1 VRRCRRRAGARE
13 SQASSAFER
22 ACAGASGNPSA
33 RQTPRGPVPE
43 AHDESID
50 GDPSL
55 ELDDGGP
62 GRLATFLGG
71 GPTTIVPGT
80 ALPFEVP
87 DDPLHAVPGLDAAVT
102 LAGQVPT
109 Y

>member
-1 VRRCRRRAGARE
+1 LRGRVGAGAL
-13 SQASSAFER
+13 
-22 ACAGASGNPSA
+22 GNPSA
-33 RQTPRGPVPE
+33 HRTPRGPVPE

-50 GDPSL
+50 GGPSL

-62 GRLATFLGG
+62 GRLATFLSG

-87 DDPLHAVPGLDAAVT
+87 DDPLHAVPGLDTAVT
-102 LAGQVPT
+102 LVGQVPT

>member
-1 VRRCRRRAGARE
+1 VGSPCARR
-13 SQASSAFER
+13 
-22 ACAGASGNPSA
+22 
-33 RQTPRGPVPE
+33 TPRGPVPE

-62 GRLATFLGG
+62 GAAGDRPERRPDHDRA
-71 GPTTIVPGT
+71 GT
-80 ALPFEVP
+80 ALPLEVP